1 MKKIKQKNA
10 LPVIEKN
17 NLKNIKI
24 PKINISNELNEKKNI
39 KQNNYNNNII
49 RYITNPNKK
58 NIINKQ
64 EIEEKKDDN
73 SNKKAEILQNLNKI
87 FLNNSKYNSQEKDYF
102 MSRYQIIEILKKS
115 KIIAKGVVSK
125 IQADIILTRMSPQKN
140 KYNLI
145 DFINFLTELCHFMY
159 KDDFENDP
167 KETMDY
173 FLNCL
178 FNNLSYYIE
187 EKNSKNF
194 LEKSNDNSCTIKCIG
209 MIISSKLQ
217 KPICKLFLSLYDSFV
232 KIYKVYFQNELTKNV
247 IIDKELMI
255 LTSSENLLHFSK
267 DFEICPYII
276 NKTNLNTY
284 FNLLIKYQIENPEI
298 INSIMNNYGKKYKD
312 MGIIFKLSSLIIFI
326 YHFSIFLYYKDFKSQ
341 DLEDLDFEDEDSN
354 YINKFVLFLQK
365 LENSKGIKKY
375 MDKRGRTNEN
385 KFTFI
390 PTNKNIEIAKEEMK
404 KEKNRDFLTE
414 KKNEI
419 KDDKIKSEKLK
430 FNIESSPYTSVE
442 ITERKIDN
450 TNNYLIK
457 TFASF
462 SQNDQTLIKSAN
474 FNDYFIEK
482 TKKENVYL
490 SIPDLQKVLSVSPS
504 IQKHIINN
512 IEDFSDLFLKY
523 SKIYDKL
530 EYCRMTISSFIQF
543 LKDSN
548 ILLVIP
554 EEKKNIYR
562 RLSNKI
568 IGRNSNIAELK
579 KFNTSLK
586 YSVSCTNLYFT
597 KEEKK
602 YRKNVSKIVNT
613 NNIQNKIN
621 LGEASLIFLSLTNY
635 NNFPSNLNRIRTQFD
650 KNTGYK
656 NINISS
662 YMQKTFSFDNKRE
675 NFMKKTIPN
684 KMNIIL
690 FIKSFELIAAKLY
703 PEMSLD
709 DAFNN
714 LLNRKIFP
722 FIKGRK
728 IDIIDSEE
736 IKEALAKMNNDKI
749 KNLLFQLG
757 NIIHPLY
764 ALFSDLSGNMK
775 FYQFFDFYKYFGL
788 FPELISLTQMKAIFF
803 SLCESSSANLENCNT
818 KSNLKKIEQIEFS
831 LFLESLGI
839 ASMFFNFKDIVSDI
853 DRLLYIC
860 YIIWKSDG
868 IKKQKIEENIPQK
881 INRNFIELFKKYNR
895 EDINKYNKLYL
906 TNRKDN
912 NNKTSSSN
920 PNFYRNKLI
929 MIYNKNNDEYNCE
942 PAKRGV
948 YKFDDIY

>member
-10 LPVIEKN
+10 LPVNEKN
-17 NLKNIKI
+17 NPKNIKI

-49 RYITNPNKK
+49 RYITNSNKK
-58 NIINKQ
+58 NINNKQ

-125 IQADIILTRMSPQKN
+125 IQADIILTRMSPQKT

-194 LEKSNDNSCTIKCIG
+194 LEKSDDNSCTIKCIG

-298 INSIMNNYGKKYKD
+298 INNIMNNYGKKYKD

-419 KDDKIKSEKLK
+419 TDDKIKSEKLK

-474 FNDYFIEK
+474 FNDYFKEK
-482 TKKENVYL
+482 TKKENIFL

-512 IEDFSDLFLKY
+512 IEDFSELFLKY

-621 LGEASLIFLSLTNY
+621 IGEASLIFLSLTNY

-803 SLCESSSANLENCNT
+803 SLCESSSANLENCNA

-881 INRNFIELFKKYNR
+881 INRSFIELFKKYNR
-895 EDINKYNKLYL
+895 EDINNYNKLYL

-912 NNKTSSSN
+912 NNKKSSSN

-929 MIYNKNNDEYNCE
+929 MTYNKNNDEYNCE